1 MQSKDTNT
9 QRPSAEV
16 DMLTA
21 EQMEILIETAEK
33 INSFPFQ
40 VDLLVSKVKLLW
52 QHQLLGLNMTMKD
65 KIVTSLLLQISKN
78 QQG

>member
-33 INSFPFQ
+33 INSSPFQ
-40 VDLLVSKVKLLW
+40 VDM
-52 QHQLLGLNMTMKD
+52 NMD
-65 KIVTSLLLQISKN
+65 KIR
-78 QQG
+78 GH